1 MFGRKRKGYDYFESM
16 ANLSDYTV
24 QAANYLSEVL
34 NNYKKSNLSK
44 ARAQM
49 HELENAADEAKTDMM
64 KRLIDEFLPPLER
77 DDIISLSHYI
87 DDVTDAVEE
96 VMIHYDVFGYID
108 LRKDSLRFVKLIQ
121 ASCESMNKAL
131 WEMKNYEKS
140 ELLFKQIKE
149 VKELKAQGDDLYVH
163 SLRQLYQ
170 ENNAPEIVLAYSE
183 IFMRM
188 KSCCD
193 RCKLVV
199 NDIER
204 IVMKNL

>member
-24 QAANYLSEVL
+24 RAARFLTEILGNYRQTDLSQARL
-34 NNYKKSNLSK
+34 K
-44 ARAQM
+44 M
-49 HELENAADEAKTDMM
+49 HKLENEADEAKSDMM
-64 KRLIDEFLPPLER
+64 RRLIDEFLPPLER

-96 VMIHYDVFGYID
+96 VIIHFDVFGYID
-108 LRKDSLRFVKLIQ
+108 LRDDSLQFVSLIQ
-121 ASCESMNKAL
+121 ASCEAVNNAL
-131 WEMKNYEKS
+131 YELKNYEKS
-140 ELLFKQIKE
+140 ELLFKQIHE
-149 VKELKAQGDDLYVH
+149 VKELKAKADDLYVY
-163 SLRQLYQ
+163 SLQKLYQ
-170 ENNAPEIVLAYSE
+170 ENNTSDIVLAYSE

-193 RCKLVV
+193 RCKLVA